1 MDAFTVDL
9 IVKFAGPVATVLGV
23 VGLGAL
29 AAGFYHLRQQNSELA
44 RAVAE
49 LQKPVQPVGRDAY
62 LGLSEVAVE
71 AGQQLYRPLLV
82 DAVRYTGN
90 ALAALPA
97 DMILQ
102 TRQLTP
108 ADRPVIWKY
117 ALPLVPGDEL
127 DMLDSSFHD
136 LRAGTSFV
144 RVKRRSDG
152 AEGYIPLQTFFAKT
166 VPLDVPESPYPPL
179 IGSIDGRNILFPYP
193 TGPIQTKS
201 VLDMIE
207 GKTLTEAFATPL
219 TGGKVHPVTFGN
231 QLLLMLLGTVGR
243 GDEAGREKVLA
254 AARRMFDEYAFP
266 SAVKIGD
273 TLAWPNTYDFPI
285 PWGDELRAP
294 WFSSYSNGTI
304 AAAAALMFRF
314 TGEDRYAVLA
324 RQAVAWMRIPAEQGG
339 ALYHDGPFAFV
350 AEYPSRTPSQ
360 PNISVLDGEM
370 IAAIAI
376 YDTAVLL
383 DDQEMLRFAAQLAYS
398 LVNKADMATTADGR
412 IQNAR
417 YQWLINTES
426 YILPMQRLAA
436 LLGIM
441 TKDRRMLDHAR
452 NWRQSDVYWPD

>member
-1 MDAFTVDL
+1 
-9 IVKFAGPVATVLGV
+9 
-23 VGLGAL
+23 
-29 AAGFYHLRQQNSELA
+29 
-44 RAVAE
+44 
-49 LQKPVQPVGRDAY
+49 
-62 LGLSEVAVE
+62 
-71 AGQQLYRPLLV
+71 
-82 DAVRYTGN
+82 
-90 ALAALPA
+90 
-97 DMILQ
+97 
-102 TRQLTP
+102 
-108 ADRPVIWKY
+108 
-117 ALPLVPGDEL
+117 
-127 DMLDSSFHD
+127 
-136 LRAGTSFV
+136 
-144 RVKRRSDG
+144 
-152 AEGYIPLQTFFAKT
+152 
-166 VPLDVPESPYPPL
+166 
-179 IGSIDGRNILFPYP
+179 
-193 TGPIQTKS
+193 
-201 VLDMIE
+201 
-207 GKTLTEAFATPL
+207 
-219 TGGKVHPVTFGN
+219 
-231 QLLLMLLGTVGR
+231 
-243 GDEAGREKVLA
+243 
-254 AARRMFDEYAFP
+254 
-266 SAVKIGD
+266 
-273 TLAWPNTYDFPI
+273 
-285 PWGDELRAP
+285 
-294 WFSSYSNGTI
+294 
-304 AAAAALMFRF
+304 MFRF